1 MDVPSPKTRPTE
13 YWLGV
18 WTAAVLI
25 LEGAGVDL
33 DPKVVAG
40 VGTIVAYA
48 VTWFAS
54 RDSNTLGP

>member
-13 YWLGV
+13 YWLGL

-25 LEGAGVDL
+25 AEGFGIHL

-40 VGTIVAYA
+40 VGTLVAYA
-48 VTWFAS
+48 VTYFAS
-54 RDSNTLGP
+54 RTSNTWGP